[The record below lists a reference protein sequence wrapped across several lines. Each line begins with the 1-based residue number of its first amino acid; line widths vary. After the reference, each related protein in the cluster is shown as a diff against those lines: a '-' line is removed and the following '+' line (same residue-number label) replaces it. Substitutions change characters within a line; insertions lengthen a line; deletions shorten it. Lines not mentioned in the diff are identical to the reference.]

1 MVLKKAI
8 LDNLDSLRLME
19 KGKLVPKQDALTS
32 LVLDNLS
39 NSKNGLIT
47 KNELK
52 KAIKEVASTNGV
64 DLDNGDLS

>member
-1 MVLKKAI
+1 MILKKAI